1 MKEPTQFL
9 TNEKGEKV
17 AVVIGIEEY
26 EKLLEELE
34 DLEDI
39 RAYDEAMASGE
50 TLISFEK
57 AIAEIERSRKLA
69 TPFSSS
75 LAQRELAALPVQ
87 QLEIAQSKIESLRD
101 NPRPAG
107 CKKLAD
113 REGWRIRFGDYR
125 ILYRIDDATKTV
137 TITNVGNR
145 REICR

>member
-50 TLISFEK
+50 TPVPFEQ
-57 AIAEIERSRKLA
+57 AIAEIKRSRK
-69 TPFSSS
+69 
-75 LAQRELAALPVQ
+75 
-87 QLEIAQSKIESLRD
+87 
-101 NPRPAG
+101 
-107 CKKLAD
+107 
-113 REGWRIRFGDYR
+113 
-125 ILYRIDDATKTV
+125 
-137 TITNVGNR
+137 
-145 REICR
+145 

>member
-50 TLISFEK
+50 TPVPFEQ
-57 AIAEIERSRKLA
+57 AIAEIKRSPK
-69 TPFSSS
+69 
-75 LAQRELAALPVQ
+75 
-87 QLEIAQSKIESLRD
+87 
-101 NPRPAG
+101 
-107 CKKLAD
+107 
-113 REGWRIRFGDYR
+113 
-125 ILYRIDDATKTV
+125 
-137 TITNVGNR
+137 
-145 REICR
+145 